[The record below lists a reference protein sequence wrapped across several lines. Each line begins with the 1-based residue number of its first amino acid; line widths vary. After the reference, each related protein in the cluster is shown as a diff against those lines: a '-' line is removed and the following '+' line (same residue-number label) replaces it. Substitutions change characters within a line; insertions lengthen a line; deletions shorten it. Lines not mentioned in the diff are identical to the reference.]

1 MLWGIAAGCGPE
13 GNTTVAPLPQASS
26 QPQTGSNGSSCTGEG
41 AHHIRPQWPASVVP
55 PSPNPGCPKAAG
67 ARRACGL
74 PGQLQPGSDGERSRG
89 AVAMETRRARSPWQ
103 QSCVV
108 PPTPL
113 WGCILRRCTPAGVP
127 CPPATTSDRAP
138 GPAPWVGREVAA
150 PPHPPL
156 GGRALAPSMPPQPPD
171 LMARRKRQGRAR
183 LLGFI
188 TPHTTC
194 SRTGSWP
201 GSRQESWVQ
210 RGPEAWVGS
219 GAPQG
224 CPSAPEG
231 QWGPCGEGQ
240 KDAVPLPGWQTS
252 WQRGMLHCHQPP
264 GAPTQFGQW
273 L

>member
-1 MLWGIAAGCGPE
+1 MGCLGNCSQAVMGSGP
-13 GNTTVAPLPQASS
+13 
-26 QPQTGSNGSSCTGEG
+26 
-41 AHHIRPQWPASVVP
+41 
-55 PSPNPGCPKAAG
+55 
-67 ARRACGL
+67 
-74 PGQLQPGSDGERSRG
+74 GERLPWRPEEHDHLG
-89 AVAMETRRARSPWQ
+89 NSPV
-103 QSCVV
+103 SS

-210 RGPEAWVGS
+210 RGPEVWVGS

-252 WQRGMLHCHQPP
+252 
-264 GAPTQFGQW
+264 
-273 L
+273 